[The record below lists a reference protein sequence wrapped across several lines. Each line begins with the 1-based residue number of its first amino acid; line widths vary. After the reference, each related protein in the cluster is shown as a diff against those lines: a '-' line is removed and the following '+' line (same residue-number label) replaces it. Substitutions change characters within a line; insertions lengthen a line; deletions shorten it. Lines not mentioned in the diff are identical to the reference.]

1 MSKYLTAPVKSSS
14 LPKGFHIIGNE
25 AAERFSF
32 YGMRSILFVYMTTY
46 LMQPGGLLDTF
57 TDQEAKSW
65 THLFVASAYFSL
77 SWVHCFQMPGGV
89 STEPLLHCR

>member
-1 MSKYLTAPVKSSS
+1 MRCFLFHVQVSDCPRKSSS
-14 LPKGFHIIGNE
+14 LPKGIPYIIGNE

-57 TDQEAKSW
+57 TDQEAKVGRTFLWPRRTFPSHGC
-65 THLFVASAYFSL
+65 TAFRCLV
-77 SWVHCFQMPGGV
+77 G
-89 STEPLLHCR
+89 